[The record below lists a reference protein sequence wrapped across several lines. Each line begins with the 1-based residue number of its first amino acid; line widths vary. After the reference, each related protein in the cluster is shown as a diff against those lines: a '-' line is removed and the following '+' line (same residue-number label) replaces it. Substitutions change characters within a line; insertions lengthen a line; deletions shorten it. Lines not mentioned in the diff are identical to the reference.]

1 MTLLRILLGVFLS
14 TPLVV
19 NSVPGYGPFFPAEH
33 VRSVLLVAGLEKSL
47 ADETTDRF
55 EVSMTQTD
63 RAQVSLRRRPGATGA
78 DLHLVV
84 GQAGK
89 DVAFPVSTE
98 GSPVLIGV
106 YSVCLNSDD
115 MPDLIATLSHR
126 GCGLWADL
134 VQVVFLLSDGAGGY
148 AMHIEETLDWDDNDI
163 VDFNGDGRVGWM
175 QTELKQ
181 VVGADRHY
189 HSFWVHKLWRIE
201 ITNMTEDTGF
211 IPRRRA
217 YRIL

>member
-1 MTLLRILLGVFLS
+1 MS

-19 NSVPGYGPFFPAEH
+19 NAVPGYGPFFPTER
-33 VRSVLLVAGLEKSL
+33 VRSVLLVAGQEKSS

-55 EVSMTQTD
+55 TVSMTQTD

-78 DLHLVV
+78 DLQLVI
-84 GQAGK
+84 GKAGK
-89 DVAFPVSTE
+89 DAAFPVATE
-98 GSPVLIGV
+98 GSPVLTGV
-106 YSVCLNSDD
+106 YAVCLNAGDT
-115 MPDLIATLSHR
+115 PDLIAKISYR

-148 AMHIEETLDWDDNDI
+148 VMHTHETYDWDDNDI
-163 VDFNGDGRVGWM
+163 VDFNGDGRIGWM
-175 QTELKQ
+175 QTNFEQ
-181 VVGADRHY
+181 VADPDGRD
-189 HSFWVHKLWRIE
+189 HSFWLHKLWRIE
-201 ITNMTEDTGF
+201 KTNMTEDTGF